1 MSNRDREPI
10 ERITALNAP
19 NPQGPYSHA
28 VKAGGFVYVSG
39 QAALDP
45 ATSKPIN
52 GSVAEETRRTLE
64 NIKAVLAASGASFAD
79 VVKCSVFLADIRDFA
94 AMNAVY
100 AEYFSESKPAR
111 TTVEATL
118 PATGLKVEI
127 DCVAFVGE

>member
-1 MSNRDREPI
+1 MSNRNREPI
-10 ERITALNAP
+10 ERITASNAP

-45 ATSKPIN
+45 GTSKPIN

-79 VVKCSVFLADIRDFA
+79 VVKCSVFLSDIRDFS

-100 AEYFSESKPAR
+100 AEYFGQSKPAR

-118 PATGLKVEI
+118 PAAGLKVEI
-127 DCVAFVGE
+127 DCVAFVGN